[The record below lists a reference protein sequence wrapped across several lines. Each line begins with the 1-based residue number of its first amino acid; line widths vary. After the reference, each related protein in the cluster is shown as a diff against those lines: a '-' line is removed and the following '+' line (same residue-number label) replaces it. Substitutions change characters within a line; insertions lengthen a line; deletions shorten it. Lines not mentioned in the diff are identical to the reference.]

1 MFSPRPRRLIFLR
14 AAWVLIVLWGEI
26 GVFFY
31 STADCRWPTPDTARP
46 GANLTSF
53 TEDRSSIGRKA
64 PTRLLLVSDPQILN
78 EDSYPGRNVLL
89 MALSLFKVDYN
100 MRKSWRVAKTLK
112 PDVVI
117 FLGDMMDNGRAVSS
131 PKAYHTYLERFW
143 SIFAAPPSL
152 PTYYIPGNHDVG
164 IGDAPEGT
172 RLARLRYVTSF
183 GPLNQHVT
191 LANHSL
197 MLIDAPKLVEQEKE
211 RATTGVS
218 YAQQLP
224 KEIVEAKFVASIT
237 SGGNN
242 PRTPSILFSHIP
254 LWRPDNS
261 FCGPLSER
269 GTILS
274 GRGYEYQN
282 MLSQATSAMLLENFR
297 PSLIFSGDDH
307 DYCDYT
313 HSLPYDDDQPMS
325 PTDVREISVKSFSMA
340 MGVRRPGFHLLT
352 LFNPDASTA
361 NPIEKATFADAACLL
376 PDQIRIYL
384 GFYLPLLAISV
395 LIVLHY
401 SATSGPGS
409 SSSGANKGRGGMPK
423 RERPAAIVIEE
434 GNGNGNGNGYI
445 PMGVR
450 NDSDLDLALNTAEG
464 GTADD
469 VELVIPD
476 GLPAPV
482 ISPRDWR
489 LPKLSPPPTGVGVAY
504 AHAPRRR
511 ASIGCVPRFRWWQW
525 RRWGW
530 GRRRDR
536 DAGLLRRFTGDL
548 WAVAWPAVMI
558 CVFLTVVMF
567 W

>member
-1 MFSPRPRRLIFLR
+1 MFSPRPRRLTFLR
-14 AAWVLIVLWGEI
+14 AAWVLIVLWGEVGI
-26 GVFFY
+26 FFY
-31 STADCRWPTPDTARP
+31 STADCRWPVPDTTRP
-46 GANLTSF
+46 GANLTS
-53 TEDRSSIGRKA
+53 TSEDRSPIGRKA
-64 PTRLLLVSDPQILN
+64 PLSPTPTRILLVSDPQILN
-78 EDSYPGRNVLL
+78 EDSYPGRNALL
-89 MALSLFKVDYN
+89 MALSLFKVDCN
-100 MRKSWRVAKTLK
+100 MRKSWRVAKTFR
-112 PDVVI
+112 PDAVI

-131 PKAYHTYLERFW
+131 PKAYHAYLERFW

-183 GPLNQHVT
+183 GPLNQHV
-191 LANHSL
+191 LNGLFDSVCAHMGRL
-197 MLIDAPKLVEQEKE
+197 MLIDAPKLVEQEQE
-211 RATTGVS
+211 RAKTGVS

-313 HSLPYDDDQPMS
+313 HALPYDDDQPMS
-325 PTDVREISVKSFSMA
+325 PTDVREISIKSFSMA
-340 MGVRRPGFHLLT
+340 MGIRRPGFHLLT

-361 NPIEKATFADAACLL
+361 NPIEKATFADAACFL
-376 PDQIRIYL
+376 PDQVRIYI
-384 GFYLPLLAISV
+384 GFYLPLLVITI

-401 SATSGPGS
+401 SATSGTS
-409 SSSGANKGRGGMPK
+409 SSSGGANKGKGGVYGTSK
-423 RERPAAIVIEE
+423 RERPAAIVIED
-434 GNGNGNGNGYI
+434 GNVNGNGNGDGYI
-445 PMGVR
+445 PMSVR
-450 NDSDLDLALNTAEG
+450 NDSDLDLALNTAED

-476 GLPAPV
+476 GLPAPRHQ
-482 ISPRDWR
+482 PRA
-489 LPKLSPPPTGVGVAY
+489 TGVS
-504 AHAPRRR
+504 PSSRRR
-511 ASIGCVPRFRWWQW
+511 PPGSGSRMRMSRGGA
-525 RRWGW
+525 RR
-530 GRRRDR
+530 
-536 DAGLLRRFTGDL
+536 
-548 WAVAWPAVMI
+548 
-558 CVFLTVVMF
+558 
-567 W
+567 